1 MSTEAVEYR
10 PDRAPLVPPG
20 RMDLQAR
27 DMTATFSADVTLAEA
42 QRKLAEI
49 GQWLAVDGDG
59 SWTLGRL
66 VETNSTGPLRL
77 GYGAWRDLL
86 LGSQFLNGRGQ
97 LITAGGRTVKN
108 VAGYDLT
115 KFMVGQ
121 AGVFGRSVTITTR
134 TYARPAGAMAARFP
148 SDAWQVNRLLP
159 TPCRPQWAVMTR
171 DALWCGYLGDER
183 TIAYYRGAVAEH
195 GPVEVVERTVEEDER
210 HRGELWRAA
219 AMDGSFRAS
228 VPPVKLLEF
237 SRNARLTDWAADA
250 AFGIVVGITQTSNH
264 EAIRA
269 AARSVGGS
277 VYFVEAGRTHADLD
291 EAGCAGLRRLKMAIR
306 PAGKLQ

>member
-27 DMTATFSADVTLAEA
+27 DITATFSADVTLAEA

-66 VETNSTGPLRL
+66 VQTNSTRPLRL

-86 LGSQFLNGRGQ
+86 LGSPSLNGRGGGAERGPVRVVDRAGEE
-97 LITAGGRTVKN
+97 AGG
-108 VAGYDLT
+108 L
-115 KFMVGQ
+115 
-121 AGVFGRSVTITTR
+121 
-134 TYARPAGAMAARFP
+134 
-148 SDAWQVNRLLP
+148 
-159 TPCRPQWAVMTR
+159 
-171 DALWCGYLGDER
+171 
-183 TIAYYRGAVAEH
+183 RGAVCRGGAGH
-195 GPVEVVERTVEEDER
+195 GWD
-210 HRGELWRAA
+210 AA
-219 AMDGSFRAS
+219 SG
-228 VPPVKLLEF
+228 PPVKLLEF
-237 SRNARLTDWAADA
+237 SRNARLPDCAADA

-264 EAIRA
+264 EASRA